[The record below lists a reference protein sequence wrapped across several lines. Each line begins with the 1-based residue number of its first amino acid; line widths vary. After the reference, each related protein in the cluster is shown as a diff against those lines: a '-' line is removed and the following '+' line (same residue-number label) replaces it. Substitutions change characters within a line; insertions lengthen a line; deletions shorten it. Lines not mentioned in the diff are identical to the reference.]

1 MARRRQSGIEDLIEL
16 ASKLPWWVGVV
27 LAVIAYLVLHPMAIR
42 EIVVSGD
49 IRTIS
54 ASVAAQIFKT
64 AATIGQYLLPV
75 AFLIGAVISAFN
87 RKKRNQLIEQTQARA
102 KQSALLDMSW
112 REFEMLVGE
121 AFRRRGFTVEE
132 TGGNGPDGGIDL
144 VLRKGRE
151 IHLVQCK
158 QWKALKVGVD
168 VVRQLYGVMAAK
180 GATGGFVVTSGEF
193 SSDAKAFAKGQN
205 IELIEGKQLLA
216 MIQTVRVQKE
226 VSAAYSSVEPA
237 RSPSAE
243 SEPSCPR
250 CGGPMVLRTAKQGSN
265 AGNAF
270 WGCATFPKCRG
281 TVAVTP
287 NEPKL

>member
-1 MARRRQSGIEDLIEL
+1 MARRKQSGFEDLIEL
-16 ASKLPWWVGVV
+16 ASRLPWWAGV
-27 LAVIAYLVLHPMAIR
+27 AVAVVAYLVLHPIAIR
-42 EIVVSGD
+42 EIAVSGD
-49 IRTIS
+49 IKMIG

-75 AFLIGAVISAFN
+75 AFLIGSVVSVFK
-87 RKKRNQLIEQTQARA
+87 RRKRNQLVEQTQARG

-132 TGGNGPDGGIDL
+132 TGGNGPDGGVDL

-180 GATGGFVVTSGEF
+180 GATGGFVVTSGQF
-193 SSDAKAFAKGQN
+193 SADAKAFAEGQN

-216 MIQTVRVQKE
+216 MIQTAKASGVAATATMVQPMVKKDIE
-226 VSAAYSSVEPA
+226 KVDSAPA
-237 RSPSAE
+237 
-243 SEPSCPR
+243 CPR
-250 CGGPMVLRTAKQGSN
+250 CGGSMVRRVARQGSN

-270 WGCATFPKCRG
+270 WGCSTYPKCRG
-281 TVAVTP
+281 VTAIDQ
-287 NEPKL
+287 